1 LDAET
6 RGFIESLI
14 DNILENEIVKNVK
27 WVQEDV
33 PISSLGEMALG
44 YAIGYL
50 RALAVYTLILRIQPL
65 SGLTKNREERLDHEV
80 WEIIK
85 RRLPEI
91 SEKISK
97 ELNR

>member
-1 LDAET
+1 MDAET

-14 DNILENEIVKNVK
+14 DSILENEIVKNVK

-33 PISSLGEMALG
+33 PISSLEEMALG

-50 RALAVYTLILRIQPL
+50 RALAIYTLILRIQPL
-65 SGLTKNREERLDHEV
+65 SRLTKNREERLDHEV

-91 SEKISK
+91 SEKINK